1 MTPAA
6 ENVRGTSALPFHLL
20 VHRSKDVEVDV
31 YTLDYNQLPPEKI
44 KESEERLHVK
54 INILPRPKKIDWLL
68 NHKIGLLCR
77 LFLSYPIHN
86 YVTLTDAQV
95 AEIKSKGYDGIWIYG
110 EEMSRVSKQ
119 FAEYKRCHLLPDC
132 TSLFFYRMLNRRFVF
147 KSLSYMIKNFVFY
160 RKFLKMESEFDTSKN
175 IHYFLVGEADA
186 ESLKNINPGIQAH
199 FLRHPH
205 YDIAPQPPKGELSN
219 EESGNKQGIDSALS
233 QHHPIKLLIAG
244 RNDYYMQQDAELAV
258 EALCENMELAGDYSI
273 TFLGKGW
280 DAHVK
285 RLGSAG
291 YDVHHITFA
300 DDYIEE
306 ISKHDIQ
313 LTPISIGTGTKG
325 KVLDALSNGL
335 LVIGTWYAMENIAV
349 RSGESCVI
357 YDSTSELIDWL
368 KRLVANRSLIPQIAN
383 KGRETVLT
391 EHGRAKVSEE
401 FFKYFV

>member
-1 MTPAA
+1 MNIALISNMTPAA

-20 VHRSKDVEVDV
+20 VHRPKDVEVDV
-31 YTLDYNQLPPEKI
+31 YTFDYNQLAPEKI
-44 KESEERLHVK
+44 MESENRLKVK
-54 INILPRPKKIDWLL
+54 INILPRPKKIDWIL
-68 NHKIGLLCR
+68 NHKVGLLCR
-77 LFLSYPIHN
+77 LFMSYPIHN
-86 YVTLTDAQV
+86 YVTLSEKQV

-132 TSLFFYRMLNRRFVF
+132 TSLFFYRMMSRRFVF
-147 KSLSYMIKNFVFY
+147 NSLSYMLKNFVFY
-160 RKFLKMESEFDTSKN
+160 RKFLKMESEFDTAEN
-175 IHYFLVGEADA
+175 IHYFLVGEADS
-186 ESLKNINPGIQAH
+186 ESLRNINPGIQAH

-205 YDIAPQPPKGELSN
+205 YDVAGSDFN
-219 EESGNKQGIDSALS
+219 FDFDSDFNFDS
-233 QHHPIKLLIAG
+233 DRKIKLLVAG

-258 EALCENMELAGDYSI
+258 EALSENKELASDYSI

-280 DAHVK
+280 EGHVD

-291 YDVHHITFA
+291 YEVHHITFA
-300 DDYIEE
+300 EDYIEE

-357 YDSTSELIDWL
+357 YDSALELTDWL
-368 KRLVANRSLIPQIAN
+368 RRLATNRSLILQMAN
-383 KGRETVLT
+383 KGREAVLT
-391 EHGRAKVSEE
+391 EHGRVKVSEE

>member
-20 VHRSKDVEVDV
+20 VHRPKDVEVDV
-31 YTLDYNQLPPEKI
+31 YTLDYNQLPLEKI
-44 KESEERLHVK
+44 KESEERLNVK
-54 INILPRPKKIDWLL
+54 INILPRPKKVDWLL
-68 NHKIGLLCR
+68 NHKVGLLCR
-77 LFLSYPIHN
+77 LFMSYPIHN
-86 YVTLTDAQV
+86 YVTLSEKQV

-132 TSLFFYRMLNRRFVF
+132 TSLFFYRMMSRRFVF
-147 KSLSYMIKNFVFY
+147 NSLSYMIKNFEFY
-160 RKFLKMESEFDTSKN
+160 RKFLKMESEFDTAMN

-186 ESLKNINPGIQAH
+186 ESLRNINPGIQAH

-205 YDIAPQPPKGELSN
+205 YDLNSDFDSN
-219 EESGNKQGIDSALS
+219 FNSNQK
-233 QHHPIKLLIAG
+233 IKLLVAG

-258 EALCENMELAGDYSI
+258 EDLCENKELAGDYSI

-280 DAHVK
+280 DAHVD
-285 RLGSAG
+285 RLRSVG

-300 DDYIEE
+300 EDYIEE

-357 YDSTSELIDWL
+357 YNTTYELIDWL
-368 KRLVANRSLIPQIAN
+368 KRLAADRSLVPQIAN
-383 KGRETVLT
+383 KGREAVLT

>member
-1 MTPAA
+1 MKIALISNMTPAA

-20 VHRSKDVEVDV
+20 VHRPKEVDVEV
-31 YTLDYNQLPPEKI
+31 YSLDYNQLSSEKI
-44 KESEERLHVK
+44 KESEERLNVK
-54 INILPRPKKIDWLL
+54 IHILPRPKKIDWLL
-68 NHKIGLLCR
+68 NHKVGLLCR
-77 LFLSYPIHN
+77 LFMSYPIHN
-86 YVTLTDAQV
+86 YVTLSEAQV

-119 FAEYKRCHLLPDC
+119 FSEYKRCHLLPDC
-132 TSLFFYRMLNRRFVF
+132 TSLFFYRMMSRRFVF
-147 KSLSYMIKNFVFY
+147 KSLSYMLKNFIFY
-160 RKFLKMESEFDTSKN
+160 RKFLRMESEFDASKS

-186 ESLKNINPGIQAH
+186 ESLRNINPGIQAH

-205 YDIAPQPPKGELSN
+205 YDLNSDPSTELRTGFNSN
-219 EESGNKQGIDSALS
+219 QK
-233 QHHPIKLLIAG
+233 IKLLVAG

-258 EALCENMELAGDYSI
+258 EALCKNKELANNYEI

-280 DAHVK
+280 ENHVK
-285 RLGSAG
+285 KLGSED

-300 DDYIEE
+300 PDYIEE

-349 RSGESCVI
+349 KNGESCVI
-357 YDSTSELIDWL
+357 YDTNSELVDWL
-368 KRLVANRSLIPQIAN
+368 KVLAKDCSQISRISQR
-383 KGRETVLT
+383 GREAVLA
-391 EHGRAKVSEE
+391 EHGRVKVSEE

>member
-1 MTPAA
+1 MRIALISNMTPAA

-20 VHRSKDVEVDV
+20 VHRPKDVEVDV
-31 YTLDYNQLPPEKI
+31 YTFDYNQLPPEKI
-44 KESEERLHVK
+44 KESEDRLKVK
-54 INILPRPKKIDWLL
+54 INILPRPKKIDWIL
-68 NHKIGLLCR
+68 NHKVGLLCR
-77 LFLSYPIHN
+77 LFMSYPIHN
-86 YVTLTDAQV
+86 YVTLSEKQV
-95 AEIKSKGYDGIWIYG
+95 AGIKSKGYDGIWIYG

-119 FAEYKRCHLLPDC
+119 FSEYKRCHLLPDC
-132 TSLFFYRMLNRRFVF
+132 TSLFFYRMMSRRFVF
-147 KSLSYMIKNFVFY
+147 KSLSYMIKNFIFY
-160 RKFLKMESEFDTSKN
+160 RKFLKMESEFDASMN
-175 IHYFLVGEADA
+175 IHYFFVGEADA
-186 ESLKNINPGIQAH
+186 ESLKNINPGIHAH

-205 YDIAPQPPKGELSN
+205 YDVSSDIDFDSDID
-219 EESGNKQGIDSALS
+219 IDSDRK
-233 QHHPIKLLIAG
+233 IRLLVAG

-258 EALCENMELAGDYSI
+258 GALCDNKELASDYSI

-280 DAHVK
+280 KSHVD
-285 RLGSAG
+285 RLGSIG

-300 DDYIEE
+300 EDYIEE

-357 YDSTSELIDWL
+357 YDSTFELVDWL
-368 KRLVANRSLIPQIAN
+368 RRLATNRSLIPQIAN
-383 KGRETVLT
+383 KGKEAVLT